1 MSESTIAGSVGLAL
15 ILVSKRHKNVG
26 ESRLAPLGLHIG
38 QEMILFNL
46 WRQDGL
52 SQSELVERAQV
63 EPATIS
69 KALTRMER
77 VGLVRRRRDAE
88 DARVTRVYLTVRG
101 RALEPAVT
109 QWWAELESQ
118 AVRGLS
124 NDDQRTLRRLLG
136 VVERNLS

>member
-1 MSESTIAGSVGLAL
+1 MIAGSVGLAL
-15 ILVSKRHKNVG
+15 IRASKRHKNVG
-26 ESRLAPLGLHIG
+26 ESRLAPLGLYIG

-52 SQSELVERAQV
+52 SQSELVERLEV

-77 VGLVRRRRDAE
+77 AGLVRRRHDAE
-88 DARVTRVYLTVRG
+88 DGRVTRVYVTVRG
-101 RALEPAVT
+101 RALEPRVT
-109 QWWAELESQ
+109 AWWAELESQ

-124 NDDQRTLRRLLG
+124 KEDQRTLRRLLLAI
-136 VVERNLS
+136 EQNLS